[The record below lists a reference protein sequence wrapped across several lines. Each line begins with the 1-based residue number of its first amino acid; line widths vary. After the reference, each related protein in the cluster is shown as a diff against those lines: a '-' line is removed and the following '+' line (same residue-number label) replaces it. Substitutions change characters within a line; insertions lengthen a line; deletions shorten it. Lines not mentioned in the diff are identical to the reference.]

1 MDMKLLHQKFCRESF
16 DQDGVIC
23 RFEPVYDEHFN
34 YAYDVIDEIARNEPQ
49 RRAMVWCNVA
59 GEQRTFT
66 FGEISEYA
74 SRAAALFYSQ
84 GIRRGDRVM
93 LVLKRHFQFWFAILG
108 LHKLSAIAIPATHL
122 LTAKDYLYR
131 FKSAGV
137 TAIVACA

>member
-74 SRAAALFYSQ
+74 SRAAALCVMGAGAAHS
-84 GIRRGDRVM
+84 IPAMDRVAAF
-93 LVLKRHFQFWFAILG
+93 R
-108 LHKLSAIAIPATHL
+108 P
-122 LTAKDYLYR
+122 
-131 FKSAGV
+131 
-137 TAIVACA
+137 